1 MFNGDYSGEVSGDSG
16 TGIGIE
22 KLLAQTEIGKWS
34 LVLNWFANTMQLCKL
49 LATSFSKQLSPW
61 I

>member
-1 MFNGDYSGEVSGDSG
+1 MFNGDYFGEVSGDSG
-16 TGIGIE
+16 TGVGIE

-34 LVLNWFANTMQLCKL
+34 LVLKL
-49 LATSFSKQLSPW
+49 VWKYYAALQVASYFFLQTSPW